1 MKRLLFVVLA
11 ACALALLAM
20 VGVAVADGGPHGGY
34 TPTTD
39 ACAGCHR
46 AHTAAAPRLLTTP
59 VEQLC
64 LSCHGSTATGADTNV
79 EDGVFL
85 QRDPNTGDTS
95 EGVVD
100 RGLRGG
106 GFINTQMDTDL
117 DDGDA
122 GPDGGPTT
130 SRHHPDGSLGTVWGN
145 GAIGS
150 GPGLTDFSLSCVNCH
165 DPHGNGNYRIL
176 RPLPEGSGATVGVN
190 VPDEAA
196 ADKLYTIA
204 NAGGQ
209 YFGEGF
215 GAGATDPMTDQYVSL
230 TDWCTQCHT
239 RYLAGPDSATT
250 DSGDAIFAYRHMT
263 ADTFGEGGD
272 CAKCHDPAGTGGFLI
287 PPPITYN
294 GTYWRHNVECATCHV
309 AHGTSA
315 SMAANPTGFAEADNL
330 PYPDGTIANDPA
342 LTDPVSARSS
352 LLRID
357 GRGVCQ
363 ACHNKPGTA
372 TP

>member
-1 MKRLLFVVLA
+1 MKKILLVTVVVFA
-11 ACALALLAM
+11 TALAVVGLAS
-20 VGVAVADGGPHGGY
+20 ADGGPHGGY

-59 VEQLC
+59 VGSLC

-79 EDGVFL
+79 ADGVFT
-85 QRDPNTGDTS
+85 QRDPNTSDTS
-95 EGVVD
+95 EGVAG

-106 GFINTQMDTDL
+106 GFVNTQMDTNF
-117 DDGDA
+117 GGA
-122 GPDGGPTT
+122 GAGGSVT
-130 SRHHPDGSLGTVWGN
+130 SIHAYTSTVGTAWGN

-150 GPGLTDFSLSCVNCH
+150 GPGLANFALDCGNCH

-176 RPLPEGSGATVGVN
+176 RPIPRGSGASGLVN
-190 VPDEAA
+190 VPDEPVAG
-196 ADKLYTIA
+196 KLYTIA
-204 NAGGQ
+204 NGAGQ
-209 YFGEGF
+209 YFGEGYNL
-215 GAGATDPMTDQYVSL
+215 AGASTAPMRTPYVSL
-230 TDWCTQCHT
+230 SDWCAQCHT
-239 RYLAGPDSATT
+239 RYLAPVEGATT
-250 DSGDAIFAYRHMT
+250 DSGDAIFRYRHMT
-263 ADTFGEGGD
+263 ADTFAGGGN
-272 CAKCHDPAGTGGFLI
+272 CTKCHGTPFVN

-294 GTYWRHNVECATCHV
+294 GKYWNHDVECMTCHV

-315 SMAANPTGFAEADNL
+315 SMATNPTGYAESANL
-330 PYPDGTIANDPA
+330 PYPDGTLAA
-342 LTDPVSARSS
+342 GGVSARSS
-352 LLRID
+352 LLRVD

>member
-1 MKRLLFVVLA
+1 MKKVYLITIFALVLVFA
-11 ACALALLAM
+11 TAGLAL
-20 VGVAVADGGPHGGY
+20 ADGGPHGGY

-46 AHTAAAPRLLTTP
+46 AHTAAAPRLLTVP
-59 VEQLC
+59 VESLC

-100 RGLRGG
+100 RGLKGG
-106 GFINTQMDTDL
+106 GFVNTVMDTDL
-117 DDGDA
+117 DPGGAGAGGAATSAHTADGT
-122 GPDGGPTT
+122 P
-130 SRHHPDGSLGTVWGN
+130 GTAWGN

-150 GPGLTDFSLSCVNCH
+150 GAGLANFALDCANCH

-176 RPLPEGSGATVGVN
+176 RPIPRDSGATVLVN
-190 VPDEAA
+190 VPDETAA
-196 ADKLYTIA
+196 AKLYTIA

-209 YFGEGF
+209 YFGQGYNL
-215 GAGATDPMTDQYVSL
+215 AASSTTPMAAQYVALS
-230 TDWCTQCHT
+230 DWCAQCHT
-239 RYLAGPDSATT
+239 RYLAGTDSATT
-250 DSGDAIFAYRHMT
+250 ASGDAIFAYRHMT
-263 ADTFGEGGD
+263 ADTFDDGGD
-272 CAKCHDPAGTGGFLI
+272 CVKCHTATFTV
-287 PPPITYN
+287 PPPITFN
-294 GTYWRHNVECATCHV
+294 GTYWNHDVECMTCHV

-315 SMAANPTGFAEADNL
+315 SMATNPTGYALGENL
-330 PYPDGTIANDPA
+330 PYPDGSTV
-342 LTDPVSARSS
+342 TGSARSS

-363 ACHNKPGTA
+363 GCHNKPGTA